1 MVVQGYFAKSRDND
15 DHCISLWV
23 PVTRL
28 AWPRFKQSSAILISN
43 FQIVANIGTVSAVAF
58 PPAFT
63 QAINAVA
70 SIVNMDVLNLPGLAC
85 LVGQSYYRKFIGKML
100 LPMVL
105 VGITTLASIVH
116 LRRIRTRM
124 PMPAGLPLSKSW
136 RFKVCAHLSIDT
148 SSQHRLCRTHA
159 AY

>member
-1 MVVQGYFAKSRDND
+1 MVQGYFAKSRDND

-63 QAINAVA
+63 QAINAVG

-116 LRRIRTRM
+116 RRRIRTRTM
-124 PMPAGLPLSKSW
+124 PMPPGLSLSKSW
-136 RFKVCAHLSIDT
+136 RFKVCAHLSIGT